1 VGSKIIVA
9 EVVTFNGG
17 KGGKGKRQKPNL
29 NLIFFLLLLFF
40 FFWPTLL
47 SKLLSLHP
55 SLKYEIEQN

>member
-29 NLIFFLLLLFF
+29 NLFFFLLFF
-40 FFWPTLL
+40 FLPTLL